1 MHKPEE
7 YQPKQLTPS
16 EFTNSLSRKELYS
29 TVGPNNVI
37 LQVNYSCYL
46 ECVMCDRHL
55 WSRDGAPV
63 AETMT
68 LNDLTVLFSQ
78 LADLKTNK
86 ITLVGTEPILR
97 PDLPE
102 ILADIHDKG
111 MKAELY
117 TAGIVLSDT
126 NIDAILQNS
135 VDTAFSIDGFYS
147 ESHNNIRLPGKSFNA
162 FSRTVSSIHRLVER
176 RSQFEGG
183 DKDSAIVAN
192 FTIQKANISD
202 LLTAGP
208 AEIDAL
214 GVDNL
219 RLSIVHGTGPYTL
232 DQKDIATIINFSRK
246 IAREPG
252 RTVVD
257 FSSAIEFLLNN
268 RIKPADFDKNIL
280 IPSAMLDGKNDAK
293 CYIHQYSTMIDPQG
307 NVRPCLYLYDD
318 NGPLVDSD
326 RDHFIVGNVKNN
338 DFKEIWNGQAYQA
351 FRKEYEYP
359 NLNPGSRCLTCEYAG
374 DFEKFKSVKADQ
386 AEMVNIGW

>member
-1 MHKPEE
+1 MGKQEE
-7 YQPKQLTPS
+7 YQQRQLPAK
-16 EFTNSLSRKELYS
+16 EFVNLLGKKELYS
-29 TVGPNNVI
+29 TLGPNNVI

-68 LNDLTVLFSQ
+68 LNDLTDLFSQ
-78 LADLKTNK
+78 LSDLKTNK
-86 ITLVGTEPILR
+86 ITLVGTEPVLR

-135 VDTAFSIDGFYS
+135 VDTAFSIDGFYP
-147 ESHNNIRLPGKSFNA
+147 ESHNNIRLPGKSFDA
-162 FSRTVSSIHRLVER
+162 FSRTVSSIHRLAER
-176 RSQFEGG
+176 RSQVEGG
-183 DKDSAIVAN
+183 DKQSAIVAN

-232 DQKDIATIINFSRK
+232 DKEDIATIVNFARK

-257 FSSAIEFLLNN
+257 YSSAIEFLLNN
-268 RIKPADFDKNIL
+268 RITPTDFDSNIL
-280 IPSAMLDGKNDAK
+280 IPSAMLYGKNDTK
-293 CYIHQYSTMIDPQG
+293 CYIHQFSTMIDPQG

-326 RDHFIVGNVKNN
+326 RDHFIVGNVKKN

-386 AEMVNIGW
+386 AEVVNIGW